1 MRGRDFISL
10 IGGAAATWPR
20 AVRAQQVRKMPK
32 VGYLWHVGSA
42 EEKYPY
48 YDAVIEGFSAS

>member
-1 MRGRDFISL
+1 MLAR
-10 IGGAAATWPR
+10 IGFHRLTR
-20 AVRAQQVRKMPK
+20 EEETMLRTFAVALLAI